1 VSNLEFGITLTVVG
15 MGATMLILLLISL
28 AVDALIKILPRSEK
42 EGGDK

>member
-15 MGATMLILLLISL
+15 MGATMLILFLISL
-28 AVDALIKILPRSEK
+28 AVDALIKILPRWEK